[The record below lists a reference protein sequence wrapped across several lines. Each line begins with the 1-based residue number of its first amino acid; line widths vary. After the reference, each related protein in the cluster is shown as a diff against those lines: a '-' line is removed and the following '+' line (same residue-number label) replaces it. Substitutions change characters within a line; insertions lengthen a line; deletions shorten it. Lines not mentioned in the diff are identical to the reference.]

1 MKAKAAMSIAP
12 PTPPQPIPPKAPLML
27 RVRDDLLVA
36 VIIILAITSAI
47 CTGVIATVMVI
58 DRVARP
64 AAVVP
69 EAPKKPDVPAKPD
82 TPKGPVAPEKPV
94 NPEPFN
100 PIPPPVPP
108 TPAPTTPFG
117 EATREYHNGLA
128 AQLRSLGDQVDS
140 GKLKTGADVATAAR
154 ANAEPMKAE
163 FYRAASALDGK

>member
-1 MKAKAAMSIAP
+1 MSVT

-69 EAPKKPDVPAKPD
+69 EAP
-82 TPKGPVAPEKPV
+82 EKPV

-100 PIPPPVPP
+100 PIPP

-117 EATREYHNGLA
+117 KATRAYRDGLA
-128 AQLRSLGDQVDS
+128 AQLRSLGDRVDN
-140 GKLKTGADVATAAR
+140 GTFKTGADVATAAR
-154 ANAEPMKAE
+154 ANAEPMSTAMGEAVHAHCDDQGNINDKVGLKAE